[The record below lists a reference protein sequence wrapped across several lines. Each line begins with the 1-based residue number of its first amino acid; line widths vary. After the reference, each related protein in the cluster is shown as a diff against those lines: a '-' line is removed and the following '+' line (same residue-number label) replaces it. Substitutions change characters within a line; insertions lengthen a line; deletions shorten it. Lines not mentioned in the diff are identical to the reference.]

1 MPIPDSEAPEQSLG
15 DCAICM
21 DAIIVDP
28 PTRRPS
34 EKEHDEW
41 GTEDTTRKSMGGAG
55 GLLNAMQMGMES
67 KKKNYS
73 LAPCHHLFV
82 SATSEP
88 GRLDTDESCSISIL
102 NVLNGYV
109 SSDSP
114 FFHN

>member
-28 PTRRPS
+28 STRRVS
-34 EKEHDEW
+34 EKDHDEW
-41 GTEDTTRKSMGGAG
+41 GVEDGAGRKSMGGAG
-55 GLLNAMQMGMES
+55 GLLSAMHMGMEN

-82 SATSEP
+82 SPVLAYYF
-88 GRLDTDESCSISIL
+88 LDRILTRTPQSIR
-102 NVLNGYV
+102 NVSSGYV
-109 SSDSP
+109 SML
-114 FFHN
+114 